1 MKGPTEQG
9 CSNRPL
15 YLKRSIE
22 QTLYKRLSIEL
33 SYTKGSQ
40 KQVLA
45 KIRGNWGICGGLA
58 VVHCAVV
65 LLETGSNFQRPTCLC
80 QAQILML
87 NDSDT
92 M

>member
-1 MKGPTEQG
+1 M
-9 CSNRPL
+9 
-15 YLKRSIE
+15 I
-22 QTLYKRLSIEL
+22 

-45 KIRGNWGICGGLA
+45 KIRGNWGICGGL
-58 VVHCAVV
+58 VVVQFVAA

-87 NDSDT
+87 NDSGLGV
-92 M
+92 MGNSPASSQNKKELHAARQF

>member
-1 MKGPTEQG
+1 M
-9 CSNRPL
+9 
-15 YLKRSIE
+15 I
-22 QTLYKRLSIEL
+22 

-45 KIRGNWGICGGLA
+45 KIWGNWGICGGL
-58 VVHCAVV
+58 VVVQCVAV

-80 QAQILML
+80 QAQIRML

-92 M
+92 V